1 MKRYQDY
8 IFDFDNRRLRGDFDG
23 AYRAFSDVWPSQH
36 DTHILKFQSIL
47 WRARERHPG
56 VRLLDVG
63 AGYGDFVRLATR
75 SGLDCT
81 GVEVSSA
88 AVSSGRARLG
98 PMKMVAADLRRGLPF
113 ADGRF
118 DIVVVFGVFQYLMDA
133 TVHAVDELR
142 RVLAED
148 GLLAASTTLPA
159 EPIGKE
165 YLAGYPQFVEC
176 LRRRFTVSEAFL
188 GYDHEDLAA
197 GKPIC
202 ECATDFIAYCR
213 PA

>member
-23 AYRAFSDVWPSQH
+23 AYRAFADVWPSQH

-47 WRARERHPG
+47 WQAKQRRPG
-56 VRLLDVG
+56 AKLLDVG
-63 AGYGDFVRLATR
+63 AGYGDFVRHATL

-81 GVEVSSA
+81 GVEVSRA
-88 AVSSGRARLG
+88 AVASGLARLG
-98 PMKMVAADLRRGLPF
+98 PMKMIVADLRHGLPF
-113 ADGRF
+113 ADGQF

-133 TVHAVDELR
+133 TARAVDELR
-142 RVLAED
+142 RVIAEG

-159 EPIGKE
+159 DPIGKE
-165 YLAGYPQFVEC
+165 YLGDYAQFAEC
-176 LRRRFTVSEAFL
+176 LRRRFTVTEAFL
-188 GYDHEDLAA
+188 GYDHQELAA
-197 GKPIC
+197 GKPVG